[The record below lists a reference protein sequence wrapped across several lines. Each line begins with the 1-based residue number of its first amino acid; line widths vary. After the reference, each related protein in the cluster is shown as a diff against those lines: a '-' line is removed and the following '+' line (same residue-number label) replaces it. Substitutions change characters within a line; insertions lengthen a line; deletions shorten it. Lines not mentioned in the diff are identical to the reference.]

1 MMETFLFDGLS
12 RLAENGDDKF
22 EKLYVP
28 LKNHRFTLD
37 PGQSRM
43 KRKKKGQRKGQKY
56 RNA

>member
-28 LKNHRFTLD
+28 LKNHRFTLRAI
-37 PGQSRM
+37 QNEKKA
-43 KRKKKGQRKGQKY
+43 KRPEKRTEI
-56 RNA
+56 

>member
-28 LKNHRFTLD
+28 LKIFDHLD

-43 KRKKKGQRKGQKY
+43 KRKQKGQRKGQKY
-56 RNA
+56 RNT